1 MALNRAVAVAMAD
14 GPRAGLAL
22 LDGIRGLETDHLWW
36 ATQGELLAR
45 AGEQD
50 AAIAAFERARGLA
63 TNPSELAHLQ
73 RRLDQVR
80 PSGRM
85 DE

>member
-1 MALNRAVAVAMAD
+1 MAD

-22 LDGIRGLETDHLWW
+22 LDGIRGLERYHLWW

-45 AGEQD
+45 AGEQR
-50 AAIAAFERARGLA
+50 AAIGAFGRARELA
-63 TNPSELAHLQ
+63 TNPAELAHLQ
-73 RRLDQVR
+73 RRLDEVHA
-80 PSGRM
+80 SGRM